1 MTERQQGTV
10 PGRGQSLL
18 GDSPS
23 TKLALRLVERFGLVI
38 LLLGVIVFFS
48 AWSKTGLYFHTR
60 TNFRNIVSNESVIA
74 VVALASVLPLIGG
87 NFDLSVGA
95 TAVFA
100 DIVAGAA
107 MSHHHI
113 PVGVAVLLAL
123 AFGAAVGL
131 VNGLVVAKAGVNA
144 LIATLGSATVI
155 QGLVQWYTNG
165 LPIATGIPGSLTNVV
180 THRWLGVP
188 RIAVFMI
195 VAAGIAWYVLART
208 PYGRYLQSVG
218 SNRAAAR
225 LVGIHVD
232 RVVVISFVLAGTFA
246 AVAGVLQL
254 AENGTAVPQN
264 GLAIYLLPAL
274 AAAFL
279 GATTIR
285 PGRFNVLGTL
295 VAIFFI
301 ACTVQGLNYAGVTS
315 WVQDVFNGT
324 ALVLAVAITALLG
337 RRSGRVVT

>member
-1 MTERQQGTV
+1 MTVREQGTV

-18 GDSPS
+18 GDRAS
-23 TKLALRLVERFGLVI
+23 TKRILRFVERFGL
-38 LLLGVIVFFS
+38 LLLLVGVIVFFS

-74 VVALASVLPLIGG
+74 VVALATIVPLIGG

-95 TAVFA
+95 TAVLA

-107 MSHHHI
+107 MSHHHASI
-113 PVGVAVLLAL
+113 AFAIVLAL
-123 AFGAAVGL
+123 AFGATIGL
-131 VNGLVVAKAGVNA
+131 VNGLIVAKAGVNA

-195 VAAGIAWYVLART
+195 VAAVFTWYVLNQT
-208 PYGRYLQSVG
+208 PYGRYLQSIG
-218 SNRAAAR
+218 SNRVAAR
-225 LVGIHVD
+225 LVGIRVD
-232 RVVVISFVLAGTFA
+232 PTIVLSFVLAGILA

-324 ALVLAVAITALLG
+324 ALVLAVALTALLG
-337 RRSGRVVT
+337 RRSGRIA

>member
-1 MTERQQGTV
+1 MTVREQGTV

-23 TKLALRLVERFGLVI
+23 TKRILRFVERFGL
-38 LLLGVIVFFS
+38 LLLLVGVIVFFS

-74 VVALASVLPLIGG
+74 VVALATIVPLIGG

-95 TAVFA
+95 TAVLA

-107 MSHHHI
+107 MSHHHASI
-113 PVGVAVLLAL
+113 AFAIVLAL
-123 AFGAAVGL
+123 AFGATIGL
-131 VNGLVVAKAGVNA
+131 VNGLIVAKAGVNA

-165 LPIATGIPGSLTNVV
+165 LPIATGIPSSLTNVV

-195 VAAGIAWYVLART
+195 VAAVFTWYVLNQT
-208 PYGRYLQSVG
+208 PYGRYLQSIG
-218 SNRAAAR
+218 SNRVAAR
-225 LVGIHVD
+225 LVGIRVD
-232 RVVVISFVLAGTFA
+232 PTIVLSFVLAGILA

-324 ALVLAVAITALLG
+324 ALVLAVALTALLG
-337 RRSGRVVT
+337 RRSGRIA

>member
-1 MTERQQGTV
+1 MTVREQGTV

-18 GDSPS
+18 GDRPS
-23 TKLALRLVERFGLVI
+23 TKRILRFVERFGL
-38 LLLGVIVFFS
+38 LLLLVGVIVFFS

-74 VVALASVLPLIGG
+74 VVALATIVPLIGG

-95 TAVFA
+95 TAVLA

-107 MSHHHI
+107 MSHHHASI
-113 PVGVAVLLAL
+113 AFAIVLAL
-123 AFGAAVGL
+123 AFGATIGL
-131 VNGLVVAKAGVNA
+131 VNGLIVAKAGVNA

-195 VAAGIAWYVLART
+195 VAAVFTWYVLNQT
-208 PYGRYLQSVG
+208 PYGRYLQSIG
-218 SNRAAAR
+218 SNRVAAR
-225 LVGIHVD
+225 LVGIRVD
-232 RVVVISFVLAGTFA
+232 PTIVLSFVLAGILA

-264 GLAIYLLPAL
+264 GLAVYLLPAL

-324 ALVLAVAITALLG
+324 ALVLAVALTALLG
-337 RRSGRVVT
+337 RRSGRIA